1 MNTEFLAH
9 ITGWFNEANGLFTGK
24 TFSLPLGQAFLVL
37 ALATACL
44 VWGKFKWG
52 FLLSY
57 GFIFYS
63 LMAANKLFFV
73 TLYAGNP
80 MALMIY
86 VFAGLI
92 FTLLIFYGFFQE
104 SH

>member
-1 MNTEFLAH
+1 MNIEFFTNF
-9 ITGWFNEANGLFTGK
+9 TGWFNEANNLFAGK
-24 TFSLPLGQAFLVL
+24 NFPLPLGQALLIL
-37 ALATACL
+37 ALASACL
-44 VWGKFKWG
+44 IWGKFKWG

-57 GFIFYS
+57 GFIFYCV
-63 LMAANKLFFV
+63 MAANKLFFM

-92 FTLLIFYGFFQE
+92 FTLLVFYGFFQE